1 MIPTILIAFVIFALA
16 ALAMAVGV
24 IVSGKQIKGSCG
36 GLAGMKDENGDSVC
50 MSCSRG
56 AEGCRER
63 GSRVED
69 DAAA

>member
-1 MIPTILIAFVIFALA
+1 MLPTVLIAFVVFALA

-50 MSCSRG
+50 LSCSRRT
-56 AEGCRER
+56 EGCRDR
-63 GSRVED
+63 SARVDE